1 MEMWCWVIINEDG
14 SEEPITSTLPECG
27 PAPVYLQHRHREVA
41 ERWRLLAMGHGR
53 ITGQTVRLAHL
64 VESKVKEEVA

>member
-1 MEMWCWVIINEDG
+1 MEIWCWVIINEDG
-14 SEEPITSTLPECG
+14 SEEPISTVLPDRG
-27 PAPVYLQHRHREVA
+27 PDPVYLQDRHREVA

-64 VESKVKEEVA
+64 VEVRSEEVA